1 VPPEDA
7 AGEAAEGVPEHVSQN
22 IDSVI
27 AFHRR
32 EHFKL
37 SAAQRRVEQLAG
49 WLGRPRYLLGAAAL
63 AIAWLLYNLLAPH
76 LRLRQLD
83 PPPFFWLQGLFSLG
97 AFFTATVVLTAQNRQ
112 ARFETQRLNLDLQVN
127 LLTEQKTSKLIH
139 LIEELRHDLP
149 MVHDRHDAVA
159 TAMQAPTNTVRVLE
173 VLEEQAA
180 DSAARPKE

>member
-1 VPPEDA
+1 VPAEAPLGDA
-7 AGEAAEGVPEHVSQN
+7 ADGVPEHVSQN
-22 IDSVI
+22 IDSII

-32 EHFKL
+32 EQFRL

-49 WLGRPRYLLGAAAL
+49 RLGRPGYLLGAAAL
-63 AIAWLLYNLLAPH
+63 AILWLLYNLLAPDLH
-76 LRLRQLD
+76 LRQLD

-97 AFFTATVVLTAQNRQ
+97 AFFTATVVLIAQNRQ

-139 LIEELRHDLP
+139 LIEELRRDLP

-159 TAMQAPTNTVRVLE
+159 VAMQAPTNTTRVMQA
-173 VLEEQAA
+173 LEEQVAET
-180 DSAARPKE
+180 AARTRE